1 MGARQITREIANILA
16 TKVKSKI
23 YEHYKSIATPRDVVQ
38 DHIRSLQE
46 YKDFE
51 LALAKVEA
59 AKELAN
65 KKRDIVADLCD
76 KLHSA
81 GPYTIT
87 IFPGGNIQIRMKN
100 ISERAIADEILLNSF
115 LSDEEDSADDLID
128 EFFTAYIS

>member
-1 MGARQITREIANILA
+1 MGAKHITREIANILA
-16 TKVKSKI
+16 TKVRTKI
-23 YEHYKSIATPRDVVQ
+23 YEHYKTIALPHDTVKTQIEALP
-38 DHIRSLQE
+38 E
-46 YKDFE
+46 YKEFE

-59 AKELAN
+59 AKSLAD